1 MTAHS
6 VRPDGERVNL
16 EADSPAF
23 TELCRASWAVQ
34 IGRLVIT
41 KSIPFGAVI
50 VYAAACAWASYL
62 GPGFML
68 REAAAIRESAQRKN
82 AA

>member
-41 KSIPFGAVI
+41 DNRFGAVI

-68 REAAAIRESAQRKN
+68 REAAAIRESAQRKK
-82 AA
+82 A